1 MNMDNQ
7 RMEQVIQNVNL
18 MDVTAMS
25 VNEELVKYNDDE
37 LVIVDNLREIPQFGS
52 GKIDFNVGNT

>member
-1 MNMDNQ
+1 
-7 RMEQVIQNVNL
+7 MEQVIQNVNL

>member
-1 MNMDNQ
+1 
-7 RMEQVIQNVNL
+7 MEQVIQNVNL
-18 MDVTAMS
+18 MDVTVMS

-52 GKIDFNVGNT
+52 GKIDFNVGNM